1 MDEHQVALAP
11 LLWGAGWLGAML
23 ALFWAG
29 LRLPLQTRLGRW
41 RNSIYNA
48 GIVATGFGLFTLAN
62 VALTLHD
69 GHIDLTREKLYTPSA
84 AAMRVVDGL
93 GREVRVTYFYHSQDA
108 AGRRARDILE
118 VMQRRNPL
126 FRLTAVDPDKE
137 PTVART
143 NGIRIY
149 NAAMIEADGRRVL
162 VQSTD
167 EAEIALGVQRVLR
180 ERVITVCFIEGHGE
194 LPMDNFE
201 FHTHL
206 EGAVG
211 HSHDDASSA
220 LVEMAGHGVGR
231 FRRALEAQGYETRKL
246 ILATS
251 PEIPAD
257 CTLVVTANPRT
268 TFLPGESA
276 ALRAYLAR
284 GAAALFLFDLGF
296 VLEPG
301 LARLTEEL
309 GVHPEQQIVVDP
321 LSHYMADPEMVAVTG
336 YDPHPITRSVSLTFY
351 PGVRPLSLVKPSG
364 EIRATPLL
372 MSSRDSY
379 TRDVEAVASR
389 VPGGAPADTLALA
402 SSSTATPPPVGPR
415 VLGIAAEGVLA
426 GATKPLRAVL
436 IGDGDFASNS
446 FFPYMANSDL
456 LLAAVRWL
464 AREDSTTVVSSRI
477 PVPSLV
483 LLTQGQALGVFAFV
497 VGVLPLSV
505 VALGGFVWWRRR

>member
-1 MDEHQVALAP
+1 MDEHQIEVSP
-11 LLWGAGWLGAML
+11 LLWAAGWLVAML
-23 ALFWAG
+23 VLFWAG
-29 LRLPLQTRLGRW
+29 LQLPLQTRLGRLQNW
-41 RNSIYNA
+41 LYT
-48 GIVATGFGLFTLAN
+48 GGVVVAAFGLFALSN

-84 AAMRVVDGL
+84 AAMRVVEGL
-93 GREVRVTYFYHSQDA
+93 GSEVQVTYFYHSQDP
-108 AGRRARDILE
+108 AGRRTRDILE

-167 EAEIALGVQRVLR
+167 EAEIALGIQRVLR

-206 EGAVG
+206 EGVAG
-211 HSHDDASSA
+211 HSHDDASSK
-220 LVEMAGHGVGR
+220 LVQMAAHGVGR
-231 FRRALEAQGYETRKL
+231 FRRALEAQGYETRQL

-251 PEIPAD
+251 PTVPAD

-268 TFLPGESA
+268 TYLPGESA
-276 ALRAYLAR
+276 ALHTYLAH
-284 GAAALFLFDLGF
+284 GGSALFLFDLGF
-296 VLEPG
+296 VLEPA
-301 LARLTEEL
+301 LARLTEDL
-309 GVHPEQQIVVDP
+309 GVRPEQQVVVDP
-321 LSHYMADPEMVAVTG
+321 LSHYMTDPEMVAVAG
-336 YDPHPITRSVSLTFY
+336 YDSHPITRSISLSFY

-364 EIRATPLL
+364 DVRLTPLL
-372 MSSRDSY
+372 LSSRDSY
-379 TRDVEAVASR
+379 TRDVEPVASR
-389 VPGGAPADTLALA
+389 APDGQLALA
-402 SSSTATPPPVGPR
+402 STKADPAPPAAGPR
-415 VLGIAAEGVLA
+415 VLGVAAEGALA
-426 GATKPLRAVL
+426 GGSQPMRAVL

-446 FFPYMANSDL
+446 FFPYMSNSDL
-456 LLAAVRWL
+456 LLSAVRWL
-464 AREDSTTVVSSRI
+464 AREDSATAVSTRI

-483 LLTQGQALGVFAFV
+483 LLTQAEAHGVLVFI
-497 VGVLPLSV
+497 VGLLPLSV
-505 VALGGFVWWRRR
+505 IALGGFVWWRRR